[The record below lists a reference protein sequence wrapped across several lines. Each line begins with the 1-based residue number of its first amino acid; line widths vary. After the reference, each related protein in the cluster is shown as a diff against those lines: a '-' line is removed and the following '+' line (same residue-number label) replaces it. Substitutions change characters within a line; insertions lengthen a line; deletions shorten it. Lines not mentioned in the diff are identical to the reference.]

1 MDTKIKRLLENLDK
15 VTSNTHIKLNE
26 YDDATTMAEF
36 NESLEETANELKN
49 VIDNLIHRYK
59 YRTMENISYSKEE
72 ARKMA
77 IEIDEKLKEVQ
88 DTISNLWNLIG

>member
-26 YDDATTMAEF
+26 YDDATAMDEF

>member
-26 YDDATTMAEF
+26 YDDATAMAEF
-36 NESLEETANELKN
+36 NESLKN